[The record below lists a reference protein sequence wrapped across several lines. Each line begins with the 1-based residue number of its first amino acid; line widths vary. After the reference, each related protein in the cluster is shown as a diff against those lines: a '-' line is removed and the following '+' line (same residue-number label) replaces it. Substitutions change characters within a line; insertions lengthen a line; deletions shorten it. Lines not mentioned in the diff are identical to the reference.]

1 MTSLPTVQWQKS
13 SYSNGMGGEC
23 VEVARLPTDIVVRDS
38 KVPKRPCIILSARAW
53 EGFIGA
59 VRDPKRIDA

>member
-1 MTSLPTVQWQKS
+1 MTSLPTVQWRKS

-23 VEVARLPTDIVVRDS
+23 VEVARLPTDIAVRDS
-38 KVPKRPCIILSARAW
+38 KAPTRPCITVGARAW

-59 VRDPKRIDA
+59 VRDAKSIDA